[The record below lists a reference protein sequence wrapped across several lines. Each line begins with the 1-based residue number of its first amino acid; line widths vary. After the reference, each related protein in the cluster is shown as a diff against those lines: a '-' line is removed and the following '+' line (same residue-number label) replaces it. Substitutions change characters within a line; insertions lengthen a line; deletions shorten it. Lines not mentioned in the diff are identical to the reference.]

1 MLLKQGTRNG
11 NLGTRMGK
19 QKGEGE
25 TTQRMGNK
33 VTDTARA
40 KVGSHFSFSHFRVRS
55 LLLIPR
61 FSSILACGD
70 RRISGCRFS
79 HPGGEKQRPEIRLSP
94 PAGTIQATF

>member
-1 MLLKQGTRNG
+1 
-11 NLGTRMGK
+11 MGK

-79 HPGGEKQRPEIRLSP
+79 HPGGEKRRPEIRLSP